1 MVLEP
6 AERRAVEL
14 GVAAHS
20 PGGVDQRDA
29 VPDALAQLARELGPA
44 QRIRRQQGGDEQGLA
59 LEPVGDFV
67 LEVAAQ
73 QPVGGDGEARHG
85 ERGQQAARDEQPG
98 GELHARVRGRAS
110 GRRKRYPA
118 PRTVSI

>member
-6 AERRAVEL
+6 AERPAIEL
-14 GVAAHS
+14 GVAAHA
-20 PGGVDQRDA
+20 PAGVDERDA
-29 VPDALAQLARELGPA
+29 VPDALTQLAREVGPA
-44 QRIRRQQGGDEQGLA
+44 QRIRRQQGRDEQRLA

-67 LEVAAQ
+67 FEVAPQ
-73 QPVGGDGEARHG
+73 QAVGGDGEARHG
-85 ERGQQAARDEQPG
+85 ERGEQARREEQPR
-98 GELHARVRGRAS
+98 GELHARVRGLAS